1 VLARHHYYH
10 EQYDEPQRR
19 SWSLGSSVMAVAEL
33 QGEVLP
39 KIFVTRQMDSSL
51 GSPVLGAL
59 RSREEETRD
68 LSCVLNVSSKILC
81 CAIPY
86 THKKI

>member
-1 VLARHHYYH
+1 
-10 EQYDEPQRR
+10 
-19 SWSLGSSVMAVAEL
+19 MAVAEL

-81 CAIPY
+81 CVVLQSPTPTKRSESAP
-86 THKKI
+86 KCQLNVSR

>member
-1 VLARHHYYH
+1 
-10 EQYDEPQRR
+10 
-19 SWSLGSSVMAVAEL
+19 MAVAEL

-81 CAIPY
+81 CVVLQSPTPAKRSESAP
-86 THKKI
+86 KCQLNVSR